1 MGAAELLGYDPK
13 KLRGLVI
20 EEGGATAHIAIVAR
34 SFNLPVLYQVA
45 DATSAGD
52 HGNPAILD
60 AGTGQLH
67 IRPSLELIR
76 AYADKARFRA
86 RRQARFS
93 KLKNVPPVTKDGERI
108 SLNMNA
114 GLLVDL
120 PHLYQS
126 GADGIGLY
134 RTELQFMVA
143 SKFPKMVEQQTAY
156 SRVLDEAQ
164 RPPGCFP
171 VARCRRR

>member
-1 MGAAELLGYDPK
+1 
-13 KLRGLVI
+13 
-20 EEGGATAHIAIVAR
+20 
-34 SFNLPVLYQVA
+34 FNLPVLYQVA
-45 DATSAGD
+45 EATSAAD

-60 AGTGQLH
+60 AGTGQFH

-93 KLKNVPPVTKDGERI
+93 RLKNVPPVTKDGERV

-143 SKFPKMVEQQTAY
+143 SKIPKMVEQRDTY

-164 RPPGCFP
+164 G
-171 VARCRRR
+171 RRVIFRSLDVGGDKVLPYF